1 MSALRELNQRYRGL
15 FHTTISEG
23 DAESEVDTDE
33 RVEETE
39 EESYFEKWGWVV
51 TLDALSQGDHS
62 KWEYY
67 TNLNV
72 IEFLNIVSF
81 QKDKTAWQKSLG

>member
-15 FHTTISEG
+15 FHSAVTEG
-23 DAESEVDTDE
+23 DAESEDDT
-33 RVEETE
+33 VEGVEKTE
-39 EESYFEKWGWVV
+39 EEDYFSKWGWVI

-67 TNLNV
+67 TNMNV

-81 QKDKTAWQKSLG
+81 QKDKNAWQKSLG